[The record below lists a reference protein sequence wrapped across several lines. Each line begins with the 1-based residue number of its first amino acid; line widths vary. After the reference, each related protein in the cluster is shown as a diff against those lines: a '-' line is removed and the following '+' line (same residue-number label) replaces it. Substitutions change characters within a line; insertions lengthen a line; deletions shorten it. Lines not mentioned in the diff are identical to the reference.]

1 MCSLLNGVS
10 RGHGSII
17 LLLYIYFEH
26 TYILNIDLFIYDECL
41 IRYRTKYDYK
51 DRKET
56 FLHFL
61 LDNSCLSSLYTFQ
74 IWVTFKTGVMLN
86 FLFDMTPI
94 LPVIRKTVHT
104 ESREFRGTHMNLH
117 FAHDNASA
125 HDKLMH
131 YQ

>member
-1 MCSLLNGVS
+1 MTNALLDIEQNM
-10 RGHGSII
+10 II
-17 LLLYIYFEH
+17 
-26 TYILNIDLFIYDECL
+26 
-41 IRYRTKYDYK
+41 RTEK
-51 DRKET
+51 T

-104 ESREFRGTHMNLH
+104 ESREFRGIHMNLH